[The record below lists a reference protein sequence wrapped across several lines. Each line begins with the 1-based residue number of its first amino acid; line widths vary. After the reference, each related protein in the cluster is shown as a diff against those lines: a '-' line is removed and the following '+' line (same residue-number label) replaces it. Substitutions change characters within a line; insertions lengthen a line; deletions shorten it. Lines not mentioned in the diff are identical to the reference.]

1 MTDFIHMYL
10 YNGIH
15 CIIHF
20 MILGPPFDC
29 TENDVKKAFGKVTYF
44 F

>member
-1 MTDFIHMYL
+1 MYE
-10 YNGIH
+10 GIH

-44 F
+44 FNVI